1 MILLAFG
8 ILLFTALHMVA
19 VLPGL
24 KARFKAH
31 VGERLYGPV
40 YGMLSLASLA
50 IIILGWRASSFVA
63 VYDPP
68 SWGWL
73 ANYGL
78 TFLAFLCLGIFLFR
92 GTLRQR
98 LRFPMALAVMLW
110 GTGHLLANGDAA
122 SLLLFGGF
130 IASGLLMLLA
140 GIANNVRPS
149 PEVRA
154 GHDGLSL
161 LAGAALYAL
170 DDAAA
175 CCAHRR
181 SDFQLVLRGHHVCTS
196 SPETFV
202 GAGYFGAQGRRT
214 HRGAHFLS
222 RAHGCH
228 C

>member
-1 MILLAFG
+1 MSLLAFG

-24 KARFKAH
+24 KAG
-31 VGERLYGPV
+31 VGERLYSPV
-40 YGMLSLASLA
+40 YGALSLGSLA
-50 IIILGWRASSFVA
+50 VIILGWRVSSFVA

-73 ANYGL
+73 ANYGF

-92 GTLRQR
+92 GSLRQR

-130 IASGLLMLLA
+130 IVSGLLMLLA
-140 GIANNVRPS
+140 GIANNVRPTA
-149 PEVRA
+149 EVRA

-170 DDAAA
+170 MTQLHAALIGVPI
-175 CCAHRR
+175 
-181 SDFQLVLRGHHVCTS
+181 FN
-196 SPETFV
+196 
-202 GAGYFGAQGRRT
+202 
-214 HRGAHFLS
+214 LS
-222 RAHGCH
+222 
-228 C
+228 